1 MVDLPRRVSALE
13 GALESY
19 LPDGVGPKAAL
30 VFRERRDLALVHLQA
45 APGEGLSAR
54 VAERLGPALPGVN
67 KASAGGG
74 RTVLGLAPD
83 GWLVVDAQTPA
94 ESLVAE
100 LRAAAGPAAAVVDLS
115 HARSVLGMAGAAA
128 RTVLGRLC
136 PLDLDPSVFG
146 AGDCFQSNFEGHVVL
161 VHARDDWPSF
171 DLYVARSHALSF
183 WERLAAAARPFG
195 YRVET

>member
-13 GALESY
+13 AALESY
-19 LPDGVGPKAAL
+19 LPDGVGPEAAL
-30 VFRERRDLALVHLQA
+30 VFRERRGLALVHLKA

-83 GWLVVDAQTPA
+83 GWLVVDAETPA
-94 ESLVAE
+94 DALAAE
-100 LRAAAGPAAAVVDLS
+100 IRAAAGPSAAVVDLS
-115 HARSVLGMAGAAA
+115 HARSVLGMEGASARAA
-128 RTVLGRLC
+128 LGRLC

-146 AGDCFQSNFEGHVVL
+146 PGDCFQSDLEGHAVL
-161 VHARDDWPSF
+161 VHARGDGPSF

-183 WERLAAAARPFG
+183 WERLGEVARSFG
-195 YRVET
+195 YRVED